1 MKLWRVSLTVEV
13 EAEDE
18 DGAFSEAMRLDDSVI
33 LSSAVNLTERYEQE
47 LAREAELQRAM
58 ALPFGEGL
66 SIIRAMTCED
76 YKLAFRED
84 VGRWCARHAA
94 QILAIHEENKKR

>member
-1 MKLWRVSLTVEV
+1 MNALKVFKRQ
-13 EAEDE
+13 
-18 DGAFSEAMRLDDSVI
+18 RI
-33 LSSAVNLTERYEQE
+33 ERAIKKRERQEE
-47 LAREAELQRAM
+47 LALREAELQRAM

-84 VGRWCARHAA
+84 VARWCARHAA
-94 QILAIHEENKKR
+94 QILAMCEENKKR